1 MLAIISIWDCFFS
14 FVLHVLHALHVFAAR
29 CVIYSK
35 ESIVFPLYIHGMEA
49 LITARTS
56 FMDSLNAISSV
67 KHSVFTR
74 ICFSE
79 FTLIIL
85 GAVDSCYNKVNTEF
99 FEFEFDSRCI

>member
-1 MLAIISIWDCFFS
+1 MLAITSTWDCFFS
-14 FVLHVLHALHVFAAR
+14 FVLHVLHALHVFDAR

-35 ESIVFPLYIHGMEA
+35 ESVVYPLYIHGMEA

-56 FMDSLNAISSV
+56 FVDSLTAISSV
-67 KHSVFTR
+67 KHSVFTW

-85 GAVDSCYNKVNTEF
+85 RAVDSRYSKVNTEF
-99 FEFEFDSRCI
+99 FEYEFNSRCI